1 MKKINRILI
10 DCSETYN
17 NDLNTG
23 IQRVVRN
30 IVERSERMSKKLNVP
45 VIPIVLDVK
54 GYVSLKT
61 FLNKKNN
68 INSDVNEVSDVNDVN
83 NYYNNKSKVK
93 INLKDKVKII
103 INERLNIDKTKN
115 IYKVL
120 KVIWQQ
126 LERLKYFF
134 ISLRQMSNPLWRLLK
149 RLKYFVMDFTQMSN
163 PFIIND
169 DIIFP
174 EENDI
179 LLLIDSFWNYYYNNN
194 YFKFFCKNI
203 KKKNGVI
210 IVVVYD
216 IIALT
221 NPEFFEKDLTLRFR
235 KALNK
240 FIKLSDGILTIS
252 KSEMKIIKEY
262 FNNSLNNDNNNLYN
276 NTFQIK
282 KKPISFFYLGYDFK
296 NKIGCIQNTVQY
308 SNNSNSYNTDVNA
321 AANNINSNSYN
332 TDTNKNTAAAN
343 NYADADA
350 NNNNSI
356 REDLFQLAD
365 SVKQLNK
372 IHKTDLTSLISRIYL
387 TVGTIE
393 PRKGYDYVFEAFEDL
408 WKNGFGGV
416 LVIVGKIGWNVDTLI
431 KKFNNSVYLNKKLFI
446 FNNLNDDE
454 LNFLYSSADAVIC
467 ASLREGFGLPL
478 VEAMYHNIP
487 VLASDISVF
496 REVGA
501 DYSVYFTP
509 DEKGLIKAIN
519 EFEYKN
525 NIKPNMKNI
534 KNNCYN
540 WDCSVDMLADRIK
553 ELILNL

>member
-17 NDLNTG
+17 DDLNTG

-30 IVERSERMSKKLNVP
+30 IAERSERMSEKLNVP
-45 VIPIVLDVK
+45 IIPIVLGAN
-54 GYVSLKT
+54 GYISLKT

-68 INSDVNEVSDVNDVN
+68 MNSDVSDVSDVNDVNDVN

-93 INLKDKVKII
+93 INVKEKVKII
-103 INERLNIDKTKN
+103 LRERLNIDKTKN
-115 IYKVL
+115 TYRIL
-120 KVIWQQ
+120 KVIWQR

-134 ISLRQMSNPLWRLLK
+134 ISLKQMFNPLWRLLK

-179 LLLIDSFWNYYYNNN
+179 LLLIDSFWNYYYNNY

-210 IVVVYD
+210 IVAVYD
-216 IIALT
+216 IIPLT

-240 FIKLSDGILTIS
+240 FIKLSDGVLTIS
-252 KSEMKIIKEY
+252 QSEMKIIKGY
-262 FNNSLNNDNNNLYN
+262 FNNYLNNNNNNNLHN
-276 NTFQIK
+276 NTFHIK
-282 KKPISFFYLGYDFK
+282 KNKPTSFFYLGYDFK
-296 NKIGCIQNTVQY
+296 NKTCCIQNTVQY
-308 SNNSNSYNTDVNA
+308 SNNSKSYNAGANA
-321 AANNINSNSYN
+321 VAANINTNSG
-332 TDTNKNTAAAN
+332 TD
-343 NYADADA
+343 
-350 NNNNSI
+350 SI
-356 REDLFQLAD
+356 RENLFQLVD
-365 SVKQLNK
+365 SVKQLNN
-372 IHKTDLTSLISRIYL
+372 IHKTDLTTSRIYRIYL
-387 TVGTIE
+387 MVGTIE
-393 PRKGYDYVFEAFEDL
+393 PRKGYNYAFEAFEDL
-408 WKNGFGGV
+408 WKNGFDGV
-416 LVIVGKIGWNVDTLI
+416 LIIVGKIGWNIDMLI
-431 KKFNNSVYLNKKLFI
+431 KKFNDSVYYNKKFYV
-446 FNNLNDDE
+446 FNDLNDDE
-454 LNFLYSSADAVIC
+454 LNFLYSSANALIC

-478 VEAMYHNIP
+478 VEAMHRNIP

-501 DYSVYFTP
+501 DYPIYFNP

-519 EFEYKN
+519 EFESKYVGIN
-525 NIKPNMKNI
+525 LKNI
-534 KNNCYN
+534 KNNCN
-540 WDCSVDMLADRIK
+540 TWDDSVDMLADRIK